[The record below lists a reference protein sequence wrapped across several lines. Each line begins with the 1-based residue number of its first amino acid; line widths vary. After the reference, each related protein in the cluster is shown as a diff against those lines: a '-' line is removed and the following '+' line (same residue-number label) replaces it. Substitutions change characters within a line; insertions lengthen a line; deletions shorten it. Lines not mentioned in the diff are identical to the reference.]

1 MAPRKIL
8 PALPRAQRYDFNRK
22 EFLSLYK
29 QPSVKQE
36 NAEVRIVVTRSKSA
50 ELENSVSAALV
61 KANRRTE
68 WLKQRVLLV
77 YLIVLFLF
85 LIVYFCL
92 EFIPN
97 ESTQRFW
104 RLTMEVS
111 RLSVGGILILLGYIT
126 GCIAIVKYIS

>member
-1 MAPRKIL
+1 MVSRKIL
-8 PALPRAQRYDFNRK
+8 PAPPRVHRCNLLRK
-22 EFLSLYK
+22 ELLSLSK
-29 QPSVKQE
+29 KPTVKQE
-36 NAEVRIVVTRSKSA
+36 NDEVRIIVSRSKSL
-50 ELENSVSAALV
+50 ELEKDVSSTLI
-61 KANRRTE
+61 KAKWRTE

-92 EFIPN
+92 AFIPN

-104 RLTMEVS
+104 RRAMEVS